1 MVIKIPLT
9 IPYLDISE
17 EKSVIKTL
25 HSGWLAQGPQV
36 ALLEKAV
43 EDHTKTKYAVA
54 MSSATTAL
62 YLSLVLLGIKKGDEV
77 IVPSFTFI
85 ATSNIV
91 LQAGAIP
98 VFVDIDYGTL
108 NIDPALI
115 EEKITQRTRA
125 IIPVDYAGI
134 PCDIDAINTIAKKYN
149 ISVIEDAAAALGS
162 TYKGKKIGSLS
173 ELTCFSFHARKIVTT
188 GEGGMITTNN
198 KIYADDAKILRHH
211 GMSVSDIARHNAKT
225 VIHETYS
232 KVGYNF
238 RMSDIQAAVGVAQM
252 KKIDTI
258 IKLRAKLADRYSN
271 AFKNNHL
278 IEIPVIIDNTTTNW
292 QSYIIK
298 LRRNKNIS
306 RDSLMQKLLDD
317 GIVTRRGAIAIHK
330 EGAYKDIVGKLKLPI
345 TEEAC
350 NQTIT
355 LPLYPQMTDIEQ
367 EYVIEDIL
375 KYTKF

>member
-1 MVIKIPLT
+1 M
-9 IPYLDISE
+9 DSSE
-17 EKSVIKTL
+17 EKAVVQAL
-25 HSGWLAQGPQV
+25 RSGWIAQGPQV
-36 ALLEKAV
+36 ALLEKTV
-43 EDHTKTKYAVA
+43 EEYTKTLHAVA
-54 MSSATTAL
+54 TSSATTAL
-62 YLSLVLLGIKKGDEV
+62 YLSLLLLGIKKGDEV

-85 ATSNIV
+85 ATANMV
-91 LQAGAIP
+91 MQAGAIP

-108 NIDPALI
+108 NIDLALI
-115 EEKITQRTRA
+115 EEKITKKTRA
-125 IIPVDYAGI
+125 IIPVDYGGI
-134 PCDIDAINTIAKKYN
+134 PCDIDAINKIAKKYN

-162 TYKGKKIGSLS
+162 TYKGKKIGQLS

-211 GMSVSDIARHNAKT
+211 GMSVSDVIRHNAKT
-225 VIHETYS
+225 VIHENYP

-238 RMSDIQAAVGVAQM
+238 RMSDIEAAVGVAQM
-252 KKIDTI
+252 EKIDTI
-258 IKLRAKLADRYSN
+258 IKLRTKLANRYSN

-306 RDSLMQKLLDD
+306 RDGLMQKLLDD
-317 GIVTRRGAIAIHK
+317 GIATRRGAMAIHK
-330 EGAYKDIVGKLKLPI
+330 EDAYKDIVGKLKLPI

-350 NQTIT
+350 DQTIT

-367 EYVIEDIL
+367 EYVIEAVL